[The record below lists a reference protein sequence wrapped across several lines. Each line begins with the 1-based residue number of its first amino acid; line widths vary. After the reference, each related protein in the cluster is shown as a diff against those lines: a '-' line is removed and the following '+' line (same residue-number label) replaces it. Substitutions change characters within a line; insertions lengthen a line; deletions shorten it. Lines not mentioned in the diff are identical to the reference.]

1 MTSLLF
7 DTNTLVYWA
16 YPDSPFHEEVS
27 RLIDEVFVSQG
38 SPFVLSSSL
47 NEAYYALHRHYMEE
61 PEARES
67 IDDIAETFDL
77 IDLTDYLVRASI
89 RSNEPDYEDGL
100 IRAAA
105 EDLQV
110 DAIITYDKPA
120 FKNSFIPKMTAAE
133 ALAELCLEPELDQ

>member
-7 DTNTLVYWA
+7 DANVLIYWA
-16 YPDSPFHEEVS
+16 CSASPHHDDVY
-27 RLIDEVFVSQG
+27 RLLRAAREARTSMYA
-38 SPFVLSSSL
+38 LSSSL
-47 NEAYYALHRHYMEE
+47 NETYYVLRRHYMEE

-77 IDLTDYLVRASI
+77 IDLTDYLVRTSI

-100 IRAAA
+100 IRTAA

-110 DAIITYDKPA
+110 DAIITYDKAA
-120 FKNSFIPKMTAAE
+120 FKDSFIPKMTAAE
-133 ALAELCLEPELDQ
+133 ALAELFSEELDQ